1 MKHFEFLKK
10 IEDLYHLME
19 ANNDPKKEEHPNKV
33 LFKQLMKLIKEK
45 GPASIARVNIPEL
58 VQVGLIKQNPNL
70 ILHMPLATNRTKIL
84 ALCKNPRL
92 IPHVQTNEEL
102 LMDIIAERP
111 EAFEFIPNASERL
124 QRYAV
129 ELNPLNIKYIPDPS
143 FELQREAIGANPSCF
158 HLIENPPIEIIE
170 YYNNIIDEE
179 PSELGYEIAVDHES
193 LDHQFIDLC
202 QDLFPYYS
210 IEINLSNFG
219 ELVKKIL
226 KEISRLR
233 VHDRRTSKNLS
244 IEEISA
250 AFTRNGFD
258 AIPQEQLQN
267 VKKYLE
273 QIFPEYDTEGRTKIF
288 VRGGPAF
295 RNKISSELINELFKK
310 FGNITSIRVPIRD
323 EYARGFAFV
332 EFENSDQALRAS
344 REMDGFQTEDG
355 EWLEVNLVSNDDR
368 TG

>member
-19 ANNDPKKEEHPNKV
+19 ANNNPKKEEHPNKV
-33 LFKQLMKLIKEK
+33 LFKQLIKLIKEK
-45 GPASIARVNIPEL
+45 GPASIARVNIPEV

-70 ILHMPLATNRTKIL
+70 ILHMPLATKRTKIL

-111 EAFEFIPNASERL
+111 EAFEFMPNASERL

-179 PSELGYEIAVDHES
+179 PSELDYEIAVDHES

-202 QDLFPYYS
+202 EELLPYCS
-210 IEINLSNFG
+210 VQIDRSKFG
-219 ELVKKIL
+219 ELVEKIL
-226 KEISRLR
+226 KEIARLR
-233 VHDRRTSKNLS
+233 AHKKQSRGLS
-244 IEEISA
+244 IEVISA
-250 AFTRNGFD
+250 AFRRNGFD
-258 AIPQEQLQN
+258 SIPQEELQKIKN
-267 VKKYLE
+267 YLE
-273 QIFPEYDTEGRTKIF
+273 QIPPEYDTEERTKIF

-310 FGNITSIRVPIRD
+310 FGNITSIRVPMRD

-355 EWLEVNLVSNDDR
+355 EWLEVNLVSDDDR
-368 TG
+368 DG